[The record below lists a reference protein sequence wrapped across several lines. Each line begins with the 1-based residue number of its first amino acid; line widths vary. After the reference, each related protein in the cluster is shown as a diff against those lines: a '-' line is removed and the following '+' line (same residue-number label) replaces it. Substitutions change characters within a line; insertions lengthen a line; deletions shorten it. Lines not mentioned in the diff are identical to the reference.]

1 MFNILDR
8 LSRMLGTV
16 KSTKIHEKQFAENSI
31 SNTFA
36 KVAQFSV
43 SLDSLKPLQ

>member
-1 MFNILDR
+1 MFNIVDR
-8 LSRMLGTV
+8 LSRMLGAV

-36 KVAQFSV
+36 KVAQLV
-43 SLDSLKPLQ
+43 CLLDSLKPLQ